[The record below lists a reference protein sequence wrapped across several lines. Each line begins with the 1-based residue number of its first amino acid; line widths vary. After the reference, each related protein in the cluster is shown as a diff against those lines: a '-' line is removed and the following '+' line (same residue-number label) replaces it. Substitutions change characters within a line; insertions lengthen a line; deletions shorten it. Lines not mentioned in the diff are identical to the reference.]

1 MKKII
6 LFTSLFMALPVL
18 AECPADKPAKWLDG
32 KCYTCLEIKDKLP
45 ELKGLGG
52 SVQIDS
58 NASEQEV
65 DAGMQ
70 EMNHAFEMFALMMQ
84 LSEACP
90 EAVDTE
96 NQQK

>member
-6 LFTSLFMALPVL
+6 LFTALFMALPVL

-32 KCYTCLEIKDKLP
+32 KCYTCFEIKDKLP
-45 ELKGLGG
+45 ELKGLSSSGH
-52 SVQIDS
+52 IDL

-65 DAGMQ
+65 DSEMQ
-70 EMNHAFEMFALMMQ
+70 KMNHAFEMFALMLQ

-90 EAVDTE
+90 EAVETE
-96 NQQK
+96 NQ